1 MKPQSGRSKITPVT
15 QKTAK
20 EIVEHAKPEY
30 TPDVASFPLGVC
42 MRCTVNLN
50 RCEKKVDGKKQGPN
64 KAIKAIWDGFKLQN
78 IYIPR
83 GQDSLTC
90 CCDICKARRTKLNK
104 EDVKVIPKSQVVK
117 VEAPVV
123 EKKKALCTDCLQE
136 LAGPGFK
143 HPCGAAA
150 RKQNLAQLILQEQ
163 EGEQVIA
170 IS

>member
-1 MKPQSGRSKITPVT
+1 MKPQPGRSKITPVT
-15 QKTAK
+15 PMIAK
-20 EIVEHAKPEY
+20 RIVEHAKPEF
-30 TPDVASFPLGVC
+30 TPEVASFPLGVC
-42 MRCTVNLN
+42 QRCILNLN
-50 RCEKKVDGKKQGPN
+50 CCEKKIDGKKQGPN
-64 KAIKAIWDGFKLQN
+64 KGIKAIWDGFKLQD

-104 EDVKVIPKSQVVK
+104 EAVKVIPKSKVVE

-123 EKKKALCTDCLQE
+123 EKKKNRFSDCLQE
-136 LAGPGFK
+136 LGGPGVK